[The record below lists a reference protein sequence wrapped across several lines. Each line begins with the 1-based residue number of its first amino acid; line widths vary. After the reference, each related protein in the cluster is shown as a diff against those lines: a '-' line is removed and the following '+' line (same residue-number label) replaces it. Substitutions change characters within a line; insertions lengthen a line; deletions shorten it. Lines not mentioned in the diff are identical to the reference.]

1 MAHLRFFSINKTR
14 GACQLELFTLIVLP
28 EKGQSSDLRKF
39 FLKNLEIL
47 KNIFFKKKTLEF
59 IDLFLY
65 PWKLLA
71 KASPLE
77 IP

>member
-14 GACQLELFTLIVLP
+14 VACQLELFTLIVLP

-47 KNIFFKKKTLEF
+47 KNIFF
-59 IDLFLY
+59 
-65 PWKLLA
+65 
-71 KASPLE
+71 
-77 IP
+77 